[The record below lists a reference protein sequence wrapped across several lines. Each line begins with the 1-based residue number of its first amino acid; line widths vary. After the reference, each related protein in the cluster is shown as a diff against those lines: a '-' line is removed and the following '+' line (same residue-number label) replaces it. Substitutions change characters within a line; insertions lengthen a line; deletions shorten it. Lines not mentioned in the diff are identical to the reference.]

1 MASHMVFCGSR
12 VVVQHVHQH
21 LQEAADHEGIRGSR
35 ARRVSEEQL
44 IDEHVRSTRVCP
56 GCTLRP
62 NSFLPLGVLRSI
74 QRMHACYFFSI
85 YGTQPCCL
93 ILMSRVS
100 CREIE
105 PRSSPK
111 CVKHL
116 CHQATSRLACMHVI
130 TTISLSLSLL
140 VYPLNTAARG
150 RETKGGRTKESNF
163 NLLCIEVRHTRV
175 CGCLFS
181 FLLLMMM
188 N

>member
-74 QRMHACYFFSI
+74 QRMHACYFFF
-85 YGTQPCCL
+85 YLRYPTLLPHFNEPGELPRDRTPVQPQVRQA
-93 ILMSRVS
+93 LMPPGYKPLGMHA
-100 CREIE
+100 CYHH
-105 PRSSPK
+105 
-111 CVKHL
+111 HL
-116 CHQATSRLACMHVI
+116 
-130 TTISLSLSLL
+130 SLSLSPCLSL
-140 VYPLNTAARG
+140 EHG
-150 RETKGGRTKESNF
+150 SKGERDERWSDEGEQ
-163 NLLCIEVRHTRV
+163 L
-175 CGCLFS
+175 
-181 FLLLMMM
+181 
-188 N
+188 